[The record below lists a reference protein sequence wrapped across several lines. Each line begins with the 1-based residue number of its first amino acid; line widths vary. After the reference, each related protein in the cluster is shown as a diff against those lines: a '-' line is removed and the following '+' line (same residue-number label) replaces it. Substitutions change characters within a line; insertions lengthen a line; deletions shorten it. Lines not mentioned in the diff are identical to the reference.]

1 MGEAREQILNMDIKK
16 LTEKTSVNN
25 LMVELDK
32 MYLKDESS
40 QAYEAYETFEKFVR
54 PSGMSISYYVIQLE
68 QLHFKAKSFHMTIL
82 DGVWAYSLFNS
93 TNLTNKLRQLIKATV
108 SKMDYQIMKD
118 QLKKVFNSTSSNV
131 DNKTHVDKTD
141 DKSEENDVF
150 YTSRNKYYR
159 QQNSN
164 RASSSRNNQNLKTKI
179 TIKK

>member
-1 MGEAREQILNMDIKK
+1 MGKAREEILKMDIKK

-82 DGVWAYSLFNS
+82 DGVWTYRLFNS

-108 SKMDYQIMKD
+108 SKNG
-118 QLKKVFNSTSSNV
+118 LSNY
-131 DNKTHVDKTD
+131 
-141 DKSEENDVF
+141 E
-150 YTSRNKYYR
+150 RP
-159 QQNSN
+159 
-164 RASSSRNNQNLKTKI
+164 
-179 TIKK
+179 IKKGL